1 MSTGIDKAENDADK
15 FASTVLHC
23 SHNAEKYLKIRDY
36 HKASEMMRSAV
47 SCVIKAVAAKQN
59 KQLKSHNRVLA
70 DYAREFAKK
79 QDDKEMLD
87 SFSKASQL
95 HSNFYESN
103 LEPKTIIAIMQ
114 DVSKTI
120 GRLVHKTGY
129 RAP

>member
-1 MSTGIDKAENDADK
+1 MT
-15 FASTVLHC
+15 LHY

-36 HKASEMMRSAV
+36 HKASEMMRGAM

-59 KQLKSHNRVLA
+59 RQLKSHRILTE
-70 DYAREFAKK
+70 YAREFAKK
-79 QDDKEMLD
+79 QNDKEVFD
-87 SFSKASQL
+87 SFLKASQL

-103 LEPKTIIAIMQ
+103 LEPKTIIAIIQ

-120 GRLVHKTGY
+120 GRLVHKMGY